1 MRHMKQKP
9 IAVLFGGRSP
19 EYEVSLASAAGVLEH
34 MDRRRY
40 LPVMVGI
47 TQQGAWYHFT
57 GSIGQI
63 AAGAWQS
70 GPDCTPALLSPN
82 PKDRSLLVFR
92 EGAVTPIPLDGVFPI
107 LHGKNGEDGTV
118 QGLCQLAGL
127 PVVGCGVLAS
137 ALCMDKDRA
146 HRLVRAAGIPVPA
159 SFSLEPGFCQEDA
172 LRLAGETGY
181 PLFVKPVRAGSS
193 YGVSKVY
200 KQEHLLPAISAA
212 LRYDDRV
219 LVEACI
225 GGSEVGCAVMGTHTL
240 ITGEIDQNLPGQR
253 LF

>member
-1 MRHMKQKP
+1 
-9 IAVLFGGRSP
+9 
-19 EYEVSLASAAGVLEH
+19 
-34 MDRRRY
+34 
-40 LPVMVGI
+40 MVGI

-137 ALCMDKDRA
+137 ALCMVRTGPTGWSGQQA
-146 HRLVRAAGIPVPA
+146 FRFRLLLRSPA
-159 SFSLEPGFCQEDA
+159 SARRMPSAWPWGDRLSPLCEARPG
-172 LRLAGETGY
+172 
-181 PLFVKPVRAGSS
+181 
-193 YGVSKVY
+193 
-200 KQEHLLPAISAA
+200 
-212 LRYDDRV
+212 
-219 LVEACI
+219 
-225 GGSEVGCAVMGTHTL
+225 
-240 ITGEIDQNLPGQR
+240 R
-253 LF
+253 LFLWSLQGVQAGASAPCHFRRPSVR

>member
-1 MRHMKQKP
+1 MRHMKQKT

-107 LHGKNGEDGTV
+107 LHGNNGEDGTV

-172 LRLAGETGY
+172 LRLAGI
-181 PLFVKPVRAGSS
+181 F
-193 YGVSKVY
+193 
-200 KQEHLLPAISAA
+200 
-212 LRYDDRV
+212 LRMIQGTAEKDE
-219 LVEACI
+219 LEELEEACALQDI
-225 GGSEVGCAVMGTHTL
+225 SHMPARVKCAVLGWHTMEEL
-240 ITGEIDQNLPGQR
+240 LSEKNG
-253 LF
+253 

>member
-70 GPDCTPALLSPN
+70 GPDCTRPSSP
-82 PKDRSLLVFR
+82 PTPRTEVFWYFGR
-92 EGAVTPIPLDGVFPI
+92 E
-107 LHGKNGEDGTV
+107 
-118 QGLCQLAGL
+118 
-127 PVVGCGVLAS
+127 
-137 ALCMDKDRA
+137 R
-146 HRLVRAAGIPVPA
+146 
-159 SFSLEPGFCQEDA
+159 
-172 LRLAGETGY
+172 
-181 PLFVKPVRAGSS
+181 
-193 YGVSKVY
+193 
-200 KQEHLLPAISAA
+200 
-212 LRYDDRV
+212 
-219 LVEACI
+219 
-225 GGSEVGCAVMGTHTL
+225 
-240 ITGEIDQNLPGQR
+240 
-253 LF
+253 

>member
-1 MRHMKQKP
+1 MRHMKQKT

-92 EGAVTPIPLDGVFPI
+92 ER
-107 LHGKNGEDGTV
+107 KN
-118 QGLCQLAGL
+118 
-127 PVVGCGVLAS
+127 
-137 ALCMDKDRA
+137 
-146 HRLVRAAGIPVPA
+146 
-159 SFSLEPGFCQEDA
+159 
-172 LRLAGETGY
+172 
-181 PLFVKPVRAGSS
+181 
-193 YGVSKVY
+193 
-200 KQEHLLPAISAA
+200 
-212 LRYDDRV
+212 
-219 LVEACI
+219 
-225 GGSEVGCAVMGTHTL
+225 L
-240 ITGEIDQNLPGQR
+240 I
-253 LF
+253 

>member
-47 TQQGAWYHFT
+47 TQQGEWYHFT

-127 PVVGCGVLAS
+127 PVVGCGS
-137 ALCMDKDRA
+137 GGDGGPSHSR
-146 HRLVRAAGIPVPA
+146 
-159 SFSLEPGFCQEDA
+159 
-172 LRLAGETGY
+172 AGEVRRCPGGDGGPFGGAP
-181 PLFVKPVRAGSS
+181 PLAPEAAVRRG
-193 YGVSKVY
+193 
-200 KQEHLLPAISAA
+200 
-212 LRYDDRV
+212 
-219 LVEACI
+219 
-225 GGSEVGCAVMGTHTL
+225 
-240 ITGEIDQNLPGQR
+240 PGQPG
-253 LF
+253 L

>member
-181 PLFVKPVRAGSS
+181 PLFVKPVRAG
-193 YGVSKVY
+193 YR
-200 KQEHLLPAISAA
+200 LPNSWAA
-212 LRYDDRV
+212 KT
-219 LVEACI
+219 A
-225 GGSEVGCAVMGTHTL
+225 AA
-240 ITGEIDQNLPGQR
+240 
-253 LF
+253 